1 MTFHEKGVPFV
12 MISAKGRKRSSIQ
25 IVAESFLHL
34 SILPLT
40 LALLAQALAL
50 EVEELQLALDSEAMT
65 ALETL
70 ADPTGGALLLALL
83 FLVLALIRVLYA
95 FQNREKGKGRFP
107 VFWVQA
113 GIFLISAALPL
124 LFGFTSSVLFI
135 LSALYALAMIMG
147 RIVSIVRDHR
157 FRNILLNGLCI
168 MVLLVSV
175 FTFVATDML
184 IFFLAVLKLMKII
197 FGRIN
202 LAVLWK
208 IVRNT
213 YAAEI
218 IFGLIL
224 LIVTFSFLLYY
235 FEPGIESIKDALWY
249 CFAIVTTIGFGDL
262 TAVTDF
268 GRILS
273 VILGAYGIV
282 VVALITS
289 IIVNLYG
296 EMKKDGGKPEESDAY
311 GA

>member
-1 MTFHEKGVPFV
+1 MGKGVPFV
-12 MISAKGRKRSSIQ
+12 MVSAKGRKRSSIQ
-25 IVAESFLHL
+25 IVVESFLHL

-40 LALLAQALAL
+40 LALLAQVLAMATQ
-50 EVEELQLALDSEAMT
+50 ELQLTLDPEAMK
-65 ALETL
+65 ALENI

-83 FLVLALIRVLYA
+83 FLVLALIRALYA
-95 FQNREKGKGRFP
+95 FQNREKEKGRFP

-113 GIFLISAALPL
+113 GIFLIGAMLPL
-124 LFGFTSSVLFI
+124 FFGFNSTVLSI

-147 RIVSIVRDHR
+147 RIVSIVQDHR
-157 FRNILLNGLCI
+157 SRNVVLNSLCI
-168 MVLLVSV
+168 IALLFCA
-175 FTFVATDML
+175 FTFIATDML
-184 IFFLAVLKLMKII
+184 IFFLAVLTLMKII
-197 FGRIN
+197 FFRIN

-208 IVRNT
+208 IIRNT

-218 IFGLIL
+218 IFGLML
-224 LIVTFSFLLYY
+224 LIITFSFLLYY

-296 EMKKDGGKPEESDAY
+296 EMKKDGGSSEEGDAH